1 MNMETKDL
9 RIFVS
14 QQPQMELDTLAIA
27 VTLIQ
32 NTAPTFFQDD
42 QKLRQLNV
50 LLREEAESRR
60 RR

>member
-1 MNMETKDL
+1 MEAKDL
-9 RIFVS
+9 KIFVT

-32 NTAPTFFQDD
+32 NTAPAFFQDD

-50 LLREEAESRR
+50 MLREEAERR
-60 RR
+60 RRR